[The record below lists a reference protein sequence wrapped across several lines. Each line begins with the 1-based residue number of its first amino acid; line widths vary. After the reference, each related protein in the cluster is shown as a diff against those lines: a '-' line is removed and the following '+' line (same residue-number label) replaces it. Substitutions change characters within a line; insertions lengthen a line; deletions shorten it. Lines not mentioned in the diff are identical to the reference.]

1 MLFKLV
7 AVIYVMTNGVLSD
20 EPVGRLTNAHQFDT
34 QAQCEAYLDT
44 PDFMPQKIA
53 LDMMLKAQDE
63 ALVPKF
69 VCEPANRGDKV

>member
-1 MLFKLV
+1 MIKLV
-7 AVIYVMTNGVLSD
+7 AAIYLMTNGVLSD
-20 EPVGRLTNAHQFDT
+20 EPVGRMTNVNRFDT

-44 PDFMPQKIA
+44 PEFMPQKLA

-69 VCEPANRGDKV
+69 VCEPVNPGEKV